1 MHPRLASLCLL
12 VPALLAGAVPA
23 ARAEPDGDITSFAY
37 SVSPASVAP
46 GGTVSLTATECASA
60 TVTVT
65 APVFDT
71 VTLSG
76 GKPGRAELYPDAEPG
91 AEYEVV
97 FTCEG
102 ETGRARLT
110 VSGSSGQHHSPA
122 PRPGESTRPPAH
134 DPDRHEK
141 PGKDVKPGGGV
152 KAGTG
157 GSFTD
162 LGPARLAAGGLVI
175 AAGLAW
181 AGLLLLRRRSGGRA

>member
-12 VPALLAGAVPA
+12 GPLLLAGAVPA
-23 ARAEPDGDITSFAY
+23 AHAEPADDITSFAY

-71 VTLSG
+71 VTLTG
-76 GKPGRAELYPDAEPG
+76 GKPGRAELYEDAEPG

-97 FTCEG
+97 FDCEG
-102 ETGRARLT
+102 ETGRTKLT
-110 VSGSSGQHHSPA
+110 VSASGGQHHSPA

-134 DPDRHEK
+134 DPGRHEK
-141 PGKDVKPGGGV
+141 PAQDVKPDGGV

-162 LGPARLAAGGLVI
+162 LGPAQLAAGGVVI
-175 AAGLAW
+175 ASGLAW
-181 AGLLLLRRRSGGRA
+181 AVLLLLRRRSGGRA